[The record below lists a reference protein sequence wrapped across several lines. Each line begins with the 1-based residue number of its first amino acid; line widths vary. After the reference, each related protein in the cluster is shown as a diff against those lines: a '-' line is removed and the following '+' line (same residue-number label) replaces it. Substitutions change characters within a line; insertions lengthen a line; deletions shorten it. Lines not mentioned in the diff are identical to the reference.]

1 MSSLFRLLR
10 QPILRS
16 SATPAASR
24 RALSTRTILARV
36 VRRAADEPVYALIA
50 ANVGVWGLWQA
61 SANSREARQWM
72 VEHFTT
78 STAGIVRELRFHT
91 LITSAFSHASTTHLA
106 VNMVSLYFFGRDAV
120 AALGPQRFLTL
131 YLGAGVLSMAAQ
143 AAWPMLGERGGMFTP
158 VLGASGA
165 VSAIVAWSILMYP
178 RRIIL
183 LYFIL
188 PVPAA
193 LVGVL
198 FIAKDSFELLG
209 SSGSGTANAAHLG
222 GAAVGALYFL
232 LTRRP

>member
-1 MSSLFRLLR
+1 M
-10 QPILRS
+10 
-16 SATPAASR
+16 
-24 RALSTRTILARV
+24 
-36 VRRAADEPVYALIA
+36 
-50 ANVGVWGLWQA
+50 
-61 SANSREARQWM
+61 
-72 VEHFTT
+72 
-78 STAGIVRELRFHT
+78 
-91 LITSAFSHASTTHLA
+91 
-106 VNMVSLYFFGRDAV
+106 LYFFGRDAV

-165 VSAIVAWSILMYP
+165 VSAIV
-178 RRIIL
+178 
-183 LYFIL
+183 
-188 PVPAA
+188 
-193 LVGVL
+193 